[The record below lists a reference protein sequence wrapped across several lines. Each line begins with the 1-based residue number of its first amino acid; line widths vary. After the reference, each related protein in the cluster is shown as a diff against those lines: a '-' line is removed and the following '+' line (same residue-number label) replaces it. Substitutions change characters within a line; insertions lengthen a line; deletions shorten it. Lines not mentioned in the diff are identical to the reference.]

1 MPIAL
6 GRVFPN
12 TIHRLC
18 LWHVQNRYMPHLNEL
33 YARFEEMD
41 FKTRF
46 QSIIHDPLNEIEF
59 EAAWQMML
67 NDFQLHENN
76 TLARLYEIHKDWVPA
91 FFKGDYCGLMVSTQ
105 RSESMNKLVKSAH
118 VDANTPLHQF
128 AKQMMKLLHSRK
140 MKEAKEAL
148 GCMVSEKNDKH
159 MFYAIKNETV
169 LILYCVICRVKRIQ
183 LHCICLK

>member
-41 FKTRF
+41 FKARF
-46 QSIIHDPLNEIEF
+46 QSIIHHPLNEMEF

-67 NDFQLHENN
+67 NDFQVHENN
-76 TLARLYEIHKDWVPA
+76 TLVRLYEIRKDWVPT
-91 FFKGDYCGLMVSTQ
+91 FFKGDYCGLMVSTTKREHEQ
-105 RSESMNKLVKSAH
+105 VGEECPRGCKHTASSICK
-118 VDANTPLHQF
+118 AND
-128 AKQMMKLLHSRK
+128 
-140 MKEAKEAL
+140 EAPA
-148 GCMVSEKNDKH
+148 
-159 MFYAIKNETV
+159 
-169 LILYCVICRVKRIQ
+169 
-183 LHCICLK
+183 